1 MNNTKS
7 TNMRNSSFELLR
19 IVAMLMIVVFHIIIH
34 TLRDVQIGRTGGY
47 LISL

>member
-7 TNMRNSSFELLR
+7 ANMRNSSFELLR
-19 IVAMLMIVVFHIIIH
+19 IVAMLMIVISHIIMH
-34 TLRDVQIGRTGGY
+34 TLQERQIARTGGY